1 MPTKDGFDPDV
12 PLPLFLTDE
21 PEQPGIGKAWD
32 RDVISPLLKASILV
46 AMAAAISIA
55 ILSVVNPVT
64 LIADVTASA
73 VDKSV
78 LQPGTNQSTPTV
90 QSTADAKALPP
101 TAKDAPSRDEIAA
114 AFESAGQKQS
124 EGGAQSSEA
133 LFREFQAWSA
143 EKDAQEKIGPVQQ
156 PVQNGAAKVAG
167 NTRASLRLTQKHRHV
182 RPVHN
187 ARAEMRPVQ
196 DHRKKIRREQN
207 ARVEVPSAEDA
218 RAPDQSMQNPFLQIF
233 GWRD

>member
-1 MPTKDGFDPDV
+1 MPTKDGIDLD
-12 PLPLFLTDE
+12 LP
-21 PEQPGIGKAWD
+21 
-32 RDVISPLLKASILV
+32 LKASILV
-46 AMAAAISIA
+46 ALAAAISIA
-55 ILSVVNPVT
+55 IVSVGNPVT
-64 LIADVTASA
+64 HFAVVTASV
-73 VDKSV
+73 VDKPA
-78 LQPGTNQSTPTV
+78 LQFGADLSTPTV
-90 QSTADAKALPP
+90 QSTADAQAVPP

-114 AFESAGQKQS
+114 AFESAGQNQS
-124 EGGAQSSEA
+124 ESGAQASED

-187 ARAEMRPVQ
+187 ARAEIRSVQ
-196 DHRKKIRREQN
+196 NSRKKVRREQN